1 MSLWC
6 SYCTR
11 CVWLEQAGQYLGS
24 WLPPVLILIGLA
36 DVGSPCLALVY
47 TEEVESICLLVC
59 QTLLPSVLRCVTERW
74 REMEA
79 GLAE

>member
-1 MSLWC
+1 MTHYAVTVC
-6 SYCTR
+6 S
-11 CVWLEQAGQYLGS
+11 VAGQSPGS
-24 WLPPVLILIGLA
+24 WRPPAALTLIGEA
-36 DVGSPCLALVY
+36 DAASPRLALVY

-59 QTLLPSVLRCVTERW
+59 QTLLPGVLRCVTERW

>member
-1 MSLWC
+1 MWS
-6 SYCTR
+6 
-11 CVWLEQAGQYLGS
+11 GQHLGS
-24 WLPPVLILIGLA
+24 WLPPVLILMGLA
-36 DVGSPCLALVY
+36 GAASPCLALVY

-59 QTLLPSVLRCVTERW
+59 QTLLPGVLRCVTEQW